1 MLKTIYL
8 IFLGLTSGCM
18 VAAGTFA
25 FIAAIGIVPR
35 MAKRTETQRF
45 IRVYEDAIVLG
56 GIWGTTAMFIRYRL
70 PSVPLLP
77 GCYALCTGIFVG
89 VLAMALTEVLNVIP
103 ILLRRTR
110 LTKGLPWLILA
121 FALGRCAALWCI
133 FWWTDFMC
141 FKAIEKGWF
150 DWIHPSR
157 HSKAM
162 MQW

>member
-1 MLKTIYL
+1 
-8 IFLGLTSGCM
+8 M

-110 LTKGLPWLILA
+110 LDKGSA
-121 FALGRCAALWCI
+121 VAHSCVCAGEGVRLSGV
-133 FWWTDFMC
+133 FSGGSDFMC
-141 FKAIEKGWF
+141 FKAIEKG
-150 DWIHPSR
+150 
-157 HSKAM
+157 
-162 MQW
+162 

>member
-8 IFLGLTSGCM
+8 IFLGLASGCM

-45 IRVYEDAIVLG
+45 IRIYEDAIVLG

-70 PSVPLLP
+70 PSVPLLL
-77 GCYALCTGIFVG
+77 GGYALCTGIFVG

-110 LTKGLPWLILA
+110 LTRGLP
-121 FALGRCAALWCI
+121 
-133 FWWTDFMC
+133 
-141 FKAIEKGWF
+141 
-150 DWIHPSR
+150 
-157 HSKAM
+157 
-162 MQW
+162 

>member
-70 PSVPLLP
+70 PSFRAAMRSARGFSW
-77 GCYALCTGIFVG
+77 GCL
-89 VLAMALTEVLNVIP
+89 
-103 ILLRRTR
+103 
-110 LTKGLPWLILA
+110 
-121 FALGRCAALWCI
+121 
-133 FWWTDFMC
+133 
-141 FKAIEKGWF
+141 
-150 DWIHPSR
+150 
-157 HSKAM
+157 
-162 MQW
+162 QWH